1 MDFFETK
8 FWKSIRKNE
17 KLYNLIHNSLG
28 KMIRDN
34 QLKDRKIAIKNDGFA
49 SITEIDKTLSAV
61 NCVHFVDFGTLLGFV
76 REGKLLAWDFD
87 VDFGVKIDNG
97 FTWQAL
103 GMLMNSIS
111 FSLVKQFS
119 FHGVVTEQTYARNG
133 VFVDFFRHFDSDSG
147 SYYYVYFND
156 TEQEE
161 GSTDLKIKVT
171 TTVRLTETAKLPV
184 EGGVVSVPKEYE
196 QYLVDV
202 YGENW
207 RVPDPDW
214 KPAAKPNVRFLEE
227 PGTLTE
233 FKE

>member
-1 MDFFETK
+1 MDFFETN

-17 KLYNLIHNSLG
+17 KLYYLIHNSLG

-34 QLKDRKIAIKNDGFA
+34 QLKDRKKAIKNDGFA
-49 SITEIDKTLSAV
+49 SIIEIDKTLSAA

-87 VDFGVKIDNG
+87 VDFGIKTGDG
-97 FTWQAL
+97 FTWQDL
-103 GMLMNSIS
+103 RKLMNSIS

-119 FHGVVTEQTYARNG
+119 FRGVVTEQTYARNG
-133 VFVDFFRHFDSDSG
+133 VFVDFFCHFDSDS
-147 SYYYVYFND
+147 SSCYYVYFYD
-156 TEQEE
+156 KDQEE
-161 GSTDLKIKVT
+161 ESTDLKVKVT
-171 TTVRLTETAKLPV
+171 TTVSLSETTELPI

-196 QYLVDV
+196 QYLADV

-207 RVPDPDW
+207 RIPDPDW
-214 KPAAKPNVRFLEE
+214 KPAAKPNVRFLDEF
-227 PGTLTE
+227 GTLTE